1 MIDGIRQ
8 ALTQVDPGTRKAGK
22 TGRADPSKAS
32 ESFASIGFS
41 AEAESVEINTP
52 KAGLAGAPID
62 RARVD
67 AIREAIRNNAYPV
80 DFDKLAERMLQ
91 SVSGDS
97 A

>member
-8 ALTQVDPGTRKAGK
+8 ALTQVDSGSRKAGK
-22 TGRADPSKAS
+22 TGKADPSKAS

-52 KAGLAGAPID
+52 KSGLAGAPID

-67 AIREAIRNNAYPV
+67 AIRHAIRNNAYPV
-80 DFDKLAERMLQ
+80 DFEKLAERMIK
-91 SVSGDS
+91 SV
-97 A
+97 AQETA

>member
-1 MIDGIRQ
+1 MIDSIRQ
-8 ALTQVDPGTRKAGK
+8 ALTQLDPGSRKAGK
-22 TGRADPSKAS
+22 TSKVDPSKGSTSVAS
-32 ESFASIGFS
+32 MGLA

-52 KAGLAGAPID
+52 KASLSGAPVD

-80 DFDKLAERMLQ
+80 DFEKLAERMLQ
-91 SVSGDS
+91 SASVES

>member
-8 ALTQVDPGTRKAGK
+8 ALTQPDPASRKSGK
-22 TGRADPSKAS
+22 VGKADPLKGSDPIAS
-32 ESFASIGFS
+32 LGLS

-52 KAGLAGAPID
+52 KASLSGAPVD

-80 DFDKLAERMLQ
+80 DFDKLAQRMLQ
-91 SVSGDS
+91 SVSGEP